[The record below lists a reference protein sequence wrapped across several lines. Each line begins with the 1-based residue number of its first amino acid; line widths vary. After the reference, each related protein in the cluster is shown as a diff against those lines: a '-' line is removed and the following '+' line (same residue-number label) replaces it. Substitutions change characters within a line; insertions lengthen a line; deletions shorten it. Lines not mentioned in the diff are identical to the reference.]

1 MLSNEEKLSRSAGD
15 DVMGDTI
22 FGKERFFF
30 CALRSGLTKRVGE
43 RIW

>member
-22 FGKERFFF
+22 FGKEKKNVL
-30 CALRSGLTKRVGE
+30 CVALWFDEKRG
-43 RIW
+43 